1 MKSKTAGVLV
11 ALYYG
16 FTTGAVNCFT
26 YLRSYAMLTFFTLL
40 LVYLAY
46 RMYIKDFENIRKE
59 LIFTILTTLLG
70 GFTHYYFYAFA
81 FFFAACMCIY
91 LLVLKKWK
99 KLFAYAG
106 SMLGSVVLD
115 IIIYPSIVPK
125 LLLGA
130 GGNVSAE
137 IKLPYDWDLAT
148 CVSVILYECIG
159 IQWSTVRNII
169 MFIPFVIFVLL
180 LLAAGTLFVF
190 RNETWMIEWRGRA
203 AAWIK
208 NWKANIQA
216 LLKKCNIF
224 GIMLFVSMFA
234 TVMVVAQ
241 VCDVAGMNV
250 YMNRYLFYMMIIF
263 IILLSAVIL
272 YICRKICGKIC
283 KKQGLGLL
291 LFTAVLCVFIAINN
305 INGRYTYI
313 FPTSCDEAPLAELTD
328 GADCIIISS
337 SIWKLQ
343 WYSSELLNVNSFDII
358 DNRECLES
366 AEQLGDYAYDAN
378 RPVYLIVE
386 TSLFLQEGDDV
397 STYVLTGE
405 HLLLDTTRQLIY
417 ETELTD
423 YLVESVD
430 WIDSVTA
437 LYERTSFIGNFKVY
451 KIN

>member
-1 MKSKTAGVLV
+1 
-11 ALYYG
+11 
-16 FTTGAVNCFT
+16 
-26 YLRSYAMLTFFTLL
+26 
-40 LVYLAY
+40 
-46 RMYIKDFENIRKE
+46 
-59 LIFTILTTLLG
+59 
-70 GFTHYYFYAFA
+70 
-81 FFFAACMCIY
+81 
-91 LLVLKKWK
+91 
-99 KLFAYAG
+99 
-106 SMLGSVVLD
+106 
-115 IIIYPSIVPK
+115 
-125 LLLGA
+125 
-130 GGNVSAE
+130 
-137 IKLPYDWDLAT
+137 
-148 CVSVILYECIG
+148 
-159 IQWSTVRNII
+159 
-169 MFIPFVIFVLL
+169 
-180 LLAAGTLFVF
+180 
-190 RNETWMIEWRGRA
+190 
-203 AAWIK
+203 
-208 NWKANIQA
+208 
-216 LLKKCNIF
+216 
-224 GIMLFVSMFA
+224 
-234 TVMVVAQ
+234 MVVAQ